1 MAPTKPTAGKRRYVP
16 HVFDM
21 GSLLAALKSS
31 DLDEHQSSEAKGKVK
46 SPKAKPLRVPASSR
60 PLRTRGRKLRKLSE
74 TFGLPS
80 DSKPRSVAASRQLE
94 SFLKQ
99 QKGGPWKKTAGVCK
113 VAAKKSE
120 GRKRRERERKQRRK
134 AEKAAKSASA

>member
-31 DLDEHQSSEAKGKVK
+31 DLDEHQSEAKGKVK
-46 SPKAKPLRVPASSR
+46 SPKAKTLRVPASSR
-60 PLRTRGRKLRKLSE
+60 PLGTRGRKLQKPSE
-74 TFGLPS
+74 AFGLPS

-113 VAAKKSE
+113 VASKKSE